1 MMAVA
6 PPALAFGVVAGV
18 GGFSPAVFS
27 ADAVDATRAPGTGVD
42 CGGSVEGRTGAGVF
56 IEPGGMVGGRVVP
69 AAGVAV
75 EASSLPWMPRS

>member
-18 GGFSPAVFS
+18 GGGFSPAVFS
-27 ADAVDATRAPGTGVD
+27 AEAVDAKRAPGTGVD
-42 CGGSVEGRTGAGVF
+42 GGGSVEGRTGTGVF

-69 AAGVAV
+69 APGVAG
-75 EASSLPWMPRS
+75 